1 MMVMSPALIGFPAAR
16 HQEATEGA
24 SGAQTLNPACSR
36 KIAALPG
43 LALWLPGLSRQCEH
57 MATLV
62 NLVLACGAAL
72 TAVSNATCARAQD
85 SPDFYKGKTVSLY
98 VGSTTG
104 GVYDVYARL
113 LARHMGQHIPGN
125 PKILPLN
132 MDGAGG
138 LRLANFLYNAA
149 PKDGTPADLVAKTK
163 AMLK

>member
-1 MMVMSPALIGFPAAR
+1 
-16 HQEATEGA
+16 
-24 SGAQTLNPACSR
+24 
-36 KIAALPG
+36 
-43 LALWLPGLSRQCEH
+43 

-62 NLVLACGAAL
+62 NLVLACGVAFMAA
-72 TAVSNATCARAQD
+72 SSATGARAQD

-113 LARHMGQHIPGN
+113 LARHMGQHVPGN

-149 PKDGTPADLVAKTK
+149 PKDGTPADVVAKTK
-163 AMLK
+163 AIVK